1 MEDEKILLSSGIYQK
16 YFSDKQN
23 KKTKTN
29 QKKNQ
34 PKHFKQWQYFINNL
48 EGWMKRFV
56 WW

>member
-1 MEDEKILLSSGIYQK
+1 MEDEYMLLSSEIYQK

-23 KKTKTN
+23 KK
-29 QKKNQ
+29 QKK

-48 EGWMKRFV
+48 EGWTKRFV

>member
-1 MEDEKILLSSGIYQK
+1 MEDEKMLLSSGIYKK
-16 YFSDKQN
+16 YFSDKQTKKQN
-23 KKTKTN
+23 KKK
-29 QKKNQ
+29 Q